1 MSSLILKCARTG
13 VVNRRMSTATAVA
26 KPNTKC
32 DACLHYE
39 ATIAD
44 FKPGPK
50 ICANP
55 TIAGDAAL
63 WRRGLHRTGL

>member
-1 MSSLILKCARTG
+1 
-13 VVNRRMSTATAVA
+13 MSTATAIV
-26 KPNTKC
+26 KPNTN
-32 DACLHYE
+32 AMRAE

-55 TIAGDAAL
+55 AIAGDAAL
-63 WRRGLHRTGL
+63 WRRGYTGQACNCPQRGRG